1 MLVLSRKTDES
12 IVINENVTV
21 VILSV
26 QGGRVRVG
34 IEAPKEVPIMR
45 REIANNANQNDLPT
59 TQPQP
64 RLAEFD

>member
-12 IVINENVTV
+12 IVINENVTA

-26 QGGRVRVG
+26 QGGKVRIG

-59 TQPQP
+59 TQPQS
-64 RLAEFD
+64 RLVEFD

>member
-26 QGGRVRVG
+26 QGGKVRLG

-45 REIANNANQNDLPT
+45 QEIANNANQNDPST
-59 TQPQP
+59 TQPQSWS
-64 RLAEFD
+64 AELD